1 MTDTENV
8 MERMKTQGL
17 RGKMQPWDG
26 VKGHKLT
33 RLRSK
38 KTDKKAKAEVEPQTS
53 EQKTPR
59 LYGQALIGKP
69 APQGH

>member
-1 MTDTENV
+1 
-8 MERMKTQGL
+8 
-17 RGKMQPWDG
+17 MQPWDG

-38 KTDKKAKAEVEPQTS
+38 KTDKRQRLKWNPRLLNRKPQG
-53 EQKTPR
+53 